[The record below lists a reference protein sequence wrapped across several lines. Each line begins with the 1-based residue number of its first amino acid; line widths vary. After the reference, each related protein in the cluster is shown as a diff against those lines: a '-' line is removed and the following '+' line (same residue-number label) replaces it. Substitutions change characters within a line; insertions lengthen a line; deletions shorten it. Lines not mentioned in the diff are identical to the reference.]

1 MKLDAEALQ
10 VQLERC
16 LSGFANIRKALG
28 LHRDSE
34 NNLLDEI
41 AQLKAENAALWALAK
56 FGRWS
61 LGFHLEGYHEKYSS
75 YDRDA
80 AFDLGILE
88 EVRVEKPCSYHCQCK
103 FYDNVFPRNCVRETP
118 LAQLPEKR
126 E

>member
-1 MKLDAEALQ
+1 M
-10 VQLERC
+10 
-16 LSGFANIRKALG
+16 SMT
-28 LHRDSE
+28 S
-34 NNLLDEI
+34 DEI
-41 AQLKAENAALWALAK
+41 EKLEEDYISCLKSGRQKIYEIDVLARENRRLQADNASLRALAR

-88 EVRVEKPCSYHCQCK
+88 EVRVEKPCSDNCQCK

-126 E
+126 DER

>member
-1 MKLDAEALQ
+1 MMFDEKTLRQMIAREGGGMSLATAVDEVIKLSAE
-10 VQLERC
+10 VR
-16 LSGFANIRKALG
+16 R
-28 LHRDSE
+28 LH
-34 NNLLDEI
+34 
-41 AQLKAENAALWALAK
+41 AENDSLMALAR

-88 EVRVEKPCSYHCQCK
+88 EVRVEKPCSDNCQCK

>member
-1 MKLDAEALQ
+1 MKRTSGEGVSHEGFLDYLDSKIPDAIKK
-10 VQLERC
+10 
-16 LSGFANIRKALG
+16 IR
-28 LHRDSE
+28 
-34 NNLLDEI
+34 DEKDEETLI
-41 AQLKAENAALWALAK
+41 AQLKAENASLWALAK

-75 YDRDA
+75 YERDA

-88 EVRVEKPCSYHCQCK
+88 EVRVEKPCSSNCQCK
-103 FYDNVFPRNCVRETP
+103 FYDNIFPRNCVRETP

>member
-1 MKLDAEALQ
+1 MTDYPK
-10 VQLERC
+10 
-16 LSGFANIRKALG
+16 F
-28 LHRDSE
+28 
-34 NNLLDEI
+34 LDEV
-41 AQLKAENAALWALAK
+41 ARVFNDSSPYNDNVGQAMRGAAAELRRLQDENGSLWALAK

-88 EVRVEKPCSYHCQCK
+88 EVRVEKPCSDNCQCK
-103 FYDNVFPRNCVRETP
+103 FYHNVFPRNCVRETP

-126 E
+126 D